1 MSSNLT
7 HRVTTLQPSKKECE
21 PCACPTCG
29 GLECLCRPRFFAGQL
44 LTDETFNSLDHYI
57 IEKNKLH
64 NRYLHG
70 WGVVCG
76 LEVVCGPCNQVTV
89 RPGYALS
96 PCGDDIIVCKATSVD
111 ICELINKCKS
121 KVPEWECEPFP
132 SGGNQDCLDQEE
144 EWILTIRYDE
154 KSSRGITALRASS
167 GASCCSSCNCGGS
180 SSCGCG
186 CKGSNG
192 NGSSHH
198 TAGVGT
204 SVTTGKY
211 SYRPSQAT
219 VAVQCEPT
227 LTCESYVF
235 DVAKRPPEDDKQ
247 TFGAMVDRMTKCFK
261 DLVDRQPKQPGAN
274 ATIAELRNY
283 CCSLKESLRRELID
297 HPVYNCGLSQVL
309 ASFSCPDPAQFN
321 SAPAYR
327 AAMDAAIQQHL
338 SIIGGEYIRYCI
350 CAAFLPPCPEVVCDP
365 RVPIASVT
373 VRRDA
378 NGNCRVIRV
387 CNLGVRKF
395 VTTFLSLG
403 YWLSFL
409 SPLLRAIRRGLET
422 ICCRPFRFQLPGR
435 GTTTD
440 TGTGPINVGTPNFN
454 SGNVNSSVGNVT
466 ARRSTITDKRGFRA
480 FASRVWNNRGTTI
493 DAQTLFLAG
502 IGARDENGDPF
513 LARTET
519 ANPFFTVIVNNL
531 AGPLLA
537 KLPDDT
543 PDMLKNSGRMLATG
557 SFARRFAV
565 ADTEVD
571 EEQDRDLND
580 LKSKLAELENTVSR
594 QAETIEML
602 RKTVEKKK

>member
-7 HRVTTLQPSKKECE
+7 HGYTRLNPTSPANKECE

-111 ICELINKCKS
+111 ICELINKCKAN
-121 KVPEWECEPFP
+121 VPEWECEPFP
-132 SGGNQDCLDQEE
+132 AGGNQNCPDEE

-167 GASCCSSCNCGGS
+167 GASCCSSCSCGGS

-192 NGSSHH
+192 NGNGSSRQ
-198 TAGVGT
+198 TVGVGT
-204 SVTTGKY
+204 AATTGKY
-211 SYRPSQAT
+211 SYRASQAT

-227 LTCESYVF
+227 VTCEGYVF
-235 DVAKRPPEDDKQ
+235 EVAKRLPEDDKQ
-247 TFGAMVDRMTKCFK
+247 SFGKMVDAMTECFK
-261 DLVDRQPKQPGAN
+261 ELIARQPKPPGGN
-274 ATIAELRNY
+274 AAIGELVNY
-283 CCSLKESLRRELID
+283 CCTLKESLRRELME
-297 HPVYNCGLSQVL
+297 HPVYNCGLGQVL
-309 ASFSCPDPAQFN
+309 ADFSCPDPKKFN
-321 SAPAYR
+321 SAADYR
-327 AAMDAAIQQHL
+327 AAMDASIQQQL
-338 SIIGGEYIRYCI
+338 SIIGAEYVRYCI

-373 VRRDA
+373 IRRVK
-378 NGNCRVIRV
+378 GECTIVRV

-409 SPLLRAIRRGLET
+409 TPVLRLIRRVLEL
-422 ICCRPFRFQLPGR
+422 ICCREFRFQVPNR
-435 GTTTD
+435 GISN
-440 TGTGPINVGTPNFN
+440 TGAANVGTPNVTGTN
-454 SGNVNSSVGNVT
+454 VSSGVTNVRT
-466 ARRSTITDKRGFRA
+466 RRRPITNKRGFRA
-480 FASRVWNNRGTTI
+480 FASQVWENRGTPV
-493 DAQTLFLAG
+493 DAQTLFLGG
-502 IGARDENGDPF
+502 IGARDENGDPY
-513 LARTET
+513 LAQTET
-519 ANPFFTVIVNNL
+519 ANPFFTVMVNNV

-537 KLPDDT
+537 KLPDDAL
-543 PDMLKNSGRMLATG
+543 DIAKNSGRMLATG
-557 SFARRFAV
+557 SFARSFA
-565 ADTEVD
+565 ASG
-571 EEQDRDLND
+571 QDRDINE
-580 LKSKLAELENTVSR
+580 LKSKLADLQNTVADQSK
-594 QAETIEML
+594 TIEKL
-602 RKTVEKKK
+602 RKTVEKRK